1 MRTAWNPTLEQERT
15 RFALRH
21 TCEDCGHFDPAAQR
35 CRHEWPT
42 AGHRRADY
50 EAEYGDLEAALDEYG
65 RKGLRSVLPRFIK

>member
-1 MRTAWNPTLEQERT
+1 MRTAWNLTLGQERE

-50 EAEYGDLEAALDEYG
+50 EDPSRLPTVNFCKEFE
-65 RKGLRSVLPRFIK
+65 LR

>member
-1 MRTAWNPTLEQERT
+1 MRTAWNLTLGQERE

-21 TCEDCGHFDPAAQR
+21 TCEYCGHFDPAAQR

-50 EAEYGDLEAALDEYG
+50 EAVAAAGGGEVTFCKEFELC
-65 RKGLRSVLPRFIK
+65 